1 MCGGRGGEGD
11 TGEGGAGP
19 RPADVSRDREGTG
32 DSECVCGGGGAEE
45 GGAGPSPADINRDRE
60 GTEDSV
66 CVWGGG
72 GGGRRQNVYPEL
84 LYSVI
89 IFFKHR
95 ETKQFALRAVL
106 HAGLCLLPQIL

>member
-1 MCGGRGGEGD
+1 MCVWGGGGGRGGD

-32 DSECVCGGGGAEE
+32 DS
-45 GGAGPSPADINRDRE
+45 
-60 GTEDSV
+60 V
-66 CVWGGG
+66 CVWGGGG